1 MGPGLRALPGGSA
14 GRSRLPGWW
23 RRPEA
28 RSVADE
34 PQSVGD
40 DGDRGFAGGIS
51 TIRRE
56 GRPPP
61 ENRQRRLRSCPGV
74 CSDASPR
81 AGHPLWPGITGL
93 TLRGPAAAGVEVPGV
108 LDMGRSQL
116 AVDLLQAPQHIA
128 GVRGRGDAAG
138 AAGVNMAGPG
148 VEAVI
153 ALRRAL
159 ALLAS

>member
-1 MGPGLRALPGGSA
+1 M
-14 GRSRLPGWW
+14 PGWW

-56 GRPPP
+56 GRPRLKTGSGGYVHALGYVQKRVP
-61 ENRQRRLRSCPGV
+61 E
-74 CSDASPR
+74 

-93 TLRGPAAAGVEVPGV
+93 TLRGPAAAGVDGVEVPGV
-108 LDMGRSQL
+108 LDIGRSQL